1 MSVTRADYLLPC
13 PIMSFAVWILQF
25 LLAFAFVAA
34 GVTKLVT
41 PTAKLRR
48 RMAWTETF
56 NPWLIKLIGALELL
70 GGLGLF
76 LPPIVAF
83 VPTVFTLL
91 SAFGLAVMML
101 GAIVVHLRGKEAREG
116 LPALI
121 LLLFLILL
129 INGLFAVDRY

>member
-41 PTAKLRR
+41 PTVKLRR
-48 RMAWTETF
+48 RMAWVESF
-56 NPWLIKLIGALELL
+56 NPLLIKLIGALELL

-101 GAIVVHLRGKEAREG
+101 GAIVVHLRRKEAREG

-129 INGLFAVDRY
+129 IFGLFAVDRY

>member
-1 MSVTRADYLLPC
+1 
-13 PIMSFAVWILQF
+13 MSFTVWILQF

-41 PTAKLRR
+41 PTVKLRR
-48 RMAWTETF
+48 RMAWAETF
-56 NPWLIKLIGALELL
+56 SPWSIKLIGALELL

-76 LPPIVAF
+76 LPPIVPF
-83 VPTVFTLL
+83 VPSVLTLL

-101 GAIVVHLRGKEAREG
+101 GAIVVHLRRKEAREG

-129 INGLFAVDRY
+129 IFGLIGVDRY

>member
-1 MSVTRADYLLPC
+1 
-13 PIMSFAVWILQF
+13 MSFAVWILQF

-41 PTAKLRR
+41 PTVKLRR
-48 RMAWTETF
+48 RMVWVESF

-91 SAFGLAVMML
+91 SAFGLAVMMF
-101 GAIVVHLRGKEAREG
+101 GAIVVHLRRKEAREG

-121 LLLFLILL
+121 LLLFMILL
-129 INGLFAVDRY
+129 IFGLFAADRY

>member
-1 MSVTRADYLLPC
+1 
-13 PIMSFAVWILQF
+13 MSFAVWMLQF

-41 PTAKLRR
+41 PTVKLRQ
-48 RMAWTETF
+48 RMAWAETF
-56 NPWLIKLIGALELL
+56 NPWSIKLIGALELL

-91 SAFGLAVMML
+91 SAFGLAVMMI

-116 LPALI
+116 LPALV

-129 INGLFAVDRY
+129 IFGLFAVGRY

>member
-1 MSVTRADYLLPC
+1 M
-13 PIMSFAVWILQF
+13 LQF

-41 PTAKLRR
+41 PTVKLRQ
-48 RMAWTETF
+48 RMAWAETF

-76 LPPIVAF
+76 LPSIVAF
-83 VPTVFTLL
+83 VPAVFTLL
-91 SAFGLAVMML
+91 SAFGLAVMMI
-101 GAIVVHLRGKEAREG
+101 GAIAVHLRGKEAREG
-116 LPALI
+116 LPALV

-129 INGLFAVDRY
+129 IFGLFAVDRF

>member
-1 MSVTRADYLLPC
+1 
-13 PIMSFAVWILQF
+13 MSFTVWILQF

-41 PTAKLRR
+41 PTVKLRR
-48 RMAWTETF
+48 RMAWAETF
-56 NPWLIKLIGALELL
+56 SPWSTKLIGALELL

-76 LPPIVAF
+76 LPPIVPF
-83 VPTVFTLL
+83 VPSVLTLL

-101 GAIVVHLRGKEAREG
+101 GAIVVHLRRKEAREG

-129 INGLFAVDRY
+129 IFGLIGVDRY

>member
-1 MSVTRADYLLPC
+1 MSVTGADYLLPC

-41 PTAKLRR
+41 PTVKLRR
-48 RMAWTETF
+48 RMAWVESF
-56 NPWLIKLIGALELL
+56 NPLLIKLIGALELL

-91 SAFGLAVMML
+91 SAFGLAVMMF
-101 GAIVVHLRGKEAREG
+101 GAIVVHLRRKEAREG

-129 INGLFAVDRY
+129 IFGLFAVDRY

>member
-1 MSVTRADYLLPC
+1 
-13 PIMSFAVWILQF
+13 MSFAVWILQF

-41 PTAKLRR
+41 PTVKLRR
-48 RMAWTETF
+48 RMAWVESF

-101 GAIVVHLRGKEAREG
+101 GAIVVHLRRKEAREG

-129 INGLFAVDRY
+129 IFGLFAVDRY

>member
-1 MSVTRADYLLPC
+1 
-13 PIMSFAVWILQF
+13 MSFAVWMLQF

-41 PTAKLRR
+41 PTVKLRR
-48 RMAWTETF
+48 RMAWAETF

-91 SAFGLAVMML
+91 SAFGLAVMMI

-116 LPALI
+116 LPALV

-129 INGLFAVDRY
+129 IVGLFAGGRY

>member
-1 MSVTRADYLLPC
+1 
-13 PIMSFAVWILQF
+13 MSFAVWILQF

-41 PTAKLRR
+41 PTVKLRR
-48 RMAWTETF
+48 RMAWVESF
-56 NPWLIKLIGALELL
+56 NPLLIKLIGALELL

-101 GAIVVHLRGKEAREG
+101 GAIVVHLRRKEAREG

-129 INGLFAVDRY
+129 IFGLFAVDRY

>member
-13 PIMSFAVWILQF
+13 PIMSFTVWMLQF

-41 PTAKLRR
+41 PTVKLRQ
-48 RMAWTETF
+48 RMAWAETF

-91 SAFGLAVMML
+91 SAFGLAVMMI

-116 LPALI
+116 LPALV

-129 INGLFAVDRY
+129 IVGLFAVGRY

>member
-1 MSVTRADYLLPC
+1 
-13 PIMSFAVWILQF
+13 MSFTVWMLQF

-41 PTAKLRR
+41 PTVKLRQ
-48 RMAWTETF
+48 RMAWAETF

-91 SAFGLAVMML
+91 SAFGLAVMMI

-116 LPALI
+116 LPALV

-129 INGLFAVDRY
+129 IFGLLAVGRY

>member
-1 MSVTRADYLLPC
+1 
-13 PIMSFAVWILQF
+13 MSFAVWILQF

-41 PTAKLRR
+41 PTVKLRQ
-48 RMAWTETF
+48 RMAWAETF

-91 SAFGLAVMML
+91 SALGLAVMMI
-101 GAIVVHLRGKEAREG
+101 GAIVVHLRAKEAREG
-116 LPALI
+116 LPALV

-129 INGLFAVDRY
+129 IVGLFAVGRY

>member
-1 MSVTRADYLLPC
+1 
-13 PIMSFAVWILQF
+13 MSFTVWMLQF

-41 PTAKLRR
+41 PTVKLRR
-48 RMAWTETF
+48 RLAWAETF
-56 NPWLIKLIGALELL
+56 NSWLIKLIGALELL
-70 GGLGLF
+70 GGSGLF

-91 SAFGLAVMML
+91 SAFGLAVMMI

-116 LPALI
+116 LPALV

-129 INGLFAVDRY
+129 IVGLFAVGRY